1 MQPAKFIAMLAEYNL
16 PKMLSANFMI
26 KYWIIPA
33 MFGFFLGWNSLAAD
47 LTITNSPAPFDFAT
61 PKVLTGKLYE
71 IGSHRQ
77 KLLFNFR
84 RTAERSGSTVRVE
97 RKFFCPDG
105 SLAAAENVVYES
117 GQFASLQMKEFQANV
132 SGAIEVVPDSK
143 KTGQSKLIV
152 SYDHGLN
159 PPKGDPQIFY
169 PDTVQDDNL
178 YTFMMNHWDELMR
191 GDSVKFKFVAL
202 EWKRTFGFRL
212 VKICECVQDGT
223 PLVQIKMEPSNIFV
237 AQLVNPLIFTV
248 EKAEPH
254 RIISYI
260 GRTTPRIKRGKNWKY
275 LDAETVFDWK

>member
-1 MQPAKFIAMLAEYNL
+1 ML
-16 PKMLSANFMI
+16 
-26 KYWIIPA
+26 
-33 MFGFFLGWNSLAAD
+33 GFFLGWNSLAAD
-47 LTITNSPAPFDFAT
+47 VTATNSPAPFDFAT

-71 IGSHRQ
+71 IGSNRQ
-77 KLLFNFR
+77 NLLFTFR

-105 SLAAAENVVYES
+105 SLAAAESVVYES
-117 GQFASLQMKEFQANV
+117 GQLASLQMKEFQANV
-132 SGAIEVVPDSK
+132 SGAIEVVSDPK
-143 KTGQSKLIV
+143 KSGQPKLIV

-159 PPKGDPQIFY
+159 PPKGDPQNLL

-178 YTFMMNHWDELMR
+178 YALMMDHWSELMR
-191 GDSVKFKFVAL
+191 GDSVKFRFVAL

-212 VKICECVQDGT
+212 VKICDCAQAGT

-237 AQLVNPLIFTV
+237 ARLVNPLIFTV

-254 RIISYI
+254 RIISYV
-260 GRTTPRIKRGKNWKY
+260 GRTTPRIKKGKSWKY